1 LAESLLELKKKIASI
16 QKTGQITEAMR
27 MVSGVKLN
35 RTEKLDQEYTI
46 YNDKVRATVSHL
58 MSSQIVKQLG
68 KETKEYNEFGG
79 SASIDYSNFFDLGTL
94 ASLVQPRKKIKS
106 TGYLVISGDRGL
118 VGSYNSQVIKN
129 MMSIFKDADAQ
140 DKDVKILA
148 VGSVAAQFFKK
159 QNLNVVYEYSGVS
172 DVPTYNEVRDII
184 QTAVKMYLNGV
195 YDELFVCY
203 THHVNTLTSAF
214 RVESMLPISDIDINH
229 KDTMPKDYIIEPD
242 VDSVLKTVLPQFAK
256 SMIFGAIL
264 DAKTAEHASSMTA
277 MQSASK
283 NADDVVSGLK
293 TKLNRARQAQ
303 ITTVSRHAQ
312 NQGGFGCRLMDTHA

>member
-1 LAESLLELKKKIASI
+1 MAESLLELKKKIASI

-58 MSSQIVKQLG
+58 MSSQIVNQLG
-68 KETKEYNEFGG
+68 KETNEYSEFSGQ
-79 SASIDYSNFFDLGTL
+79 SNIDYSSFFDLGTL
-94 ASLVQPRKKIKS
+94 ASLVQPRKEIKS

-140 DKDVKILA
+140 NKDVKILA

-172 DVPTYNEVRDII
+172 DVPTYNEVRDIV

-242 VDSVLKTVLPQFAK
+242 IDSVLKTVLPQFAK

-277 MQSASK
+277 MQSASQ

-293 TKLNRARQAQ
+293 TKLTRARQAQ
-303 ITTVSRHAQ
+303 ITTEITEII
-312 NQGGFGCRLMDTHA
+312 GGANALE

>member
-1 LAESLLELKKKIASI
+1 MAESLLELKKKIASI

-159 QNLNVVYEYSGVS
+159 QNLNVVYEYTGVS

-303 ITTVSRHAQ
+303 ITTEITEII
-312 NQGGFGCRLMDTHA
+312 GGANALE

>member
-1 LAESLLELKKKIASI
+1 MAESLLELKKKIASI

-214 RVESMLPISDIDINH
+214 RVESILPISDIDINH

-303 ITTVSRHAQ
+303 ITTEITEII
-312 NQGGFGCRLMDTHA
+312 GGANALE

>member
-1 LAESLLELKKKIASI
+1 MAESLLELKKKIASI

-58 MSSQIVKQLG
+58 MSSQIVNQLG
-68 KETKEYNEFGG
+68 KETNEYSEFSGQ
-79 SASIDYSNFFDLGTL
+79 SNIDYSSFFDLGTL
-94 ASLVQPRKKIKS
+94 SSLFQPRKEIKS

-140 DKDVKILA
+140 NKDVKILA

-172 DVPTYNEVRDII
+172 DVPTYNEVRDIV

-242 VDSVLKTVLPQFAK
+242 IDSVLKTVLPQFAK

-277 MQSASK
+277 MQSASQ

-303 ITTVSRHAQ
+303 ITTEITEII
-312 NQGGFGCRLMDTHA
+312 GGANALE

>member
-1 LAESLLELKKKIASI
+1 MAESLLELKKKIASI

-58 MSSQIVKQLG
+58 MSSQIVNQLG
-68 KETKEYNEFGG
+68 KETNEYSEFGG
-79 SASIDYSNFFDLGTL
+79 QSNIDYSSFFDLGTL
-94 ASLVQPRKKIKS
+94 ASLVQPRKEIKS

-140 DKDVKILA
+140 NKDVKILA

-172 DVPTYNEVRDII
+172 DVPTYNEVRDIV

-229 KDTMPKDYIIEPD
+229 KETMPKDYIIEPD
-242 VDSVLKTVLPQFAK
+242 IDSVLKTVLPQFAK

-277 MQSASK
+277 MQSATD
-283 NADDVVSGLK
+283 NANDLWCKCLRVIK
-293 TKLNRARQAQ
+293 KRR
-303 ITTVSRHAQ
+303 
-312 NQGGFGCRLMDTHA
+312 

>member
-1 LAESLLELKKKIASI
+1 MAESLLELKKKIASI

-58 MSSQIVKQLG
+58 MSSQIVNQLG
-68 KETKEYNEFGG
+68 KETNEYSEFGG
-79 SASIDYSNFFDLGTL
+79 QSNIDYSCFFDFGTF
-94 ASLVQPRKKIKS
+94 ASLVQPRKEIKS

-129 MMSIFKDADAQ
+129 MMGIFKDADAQ
-140 DKDVKILA
+140 NKDVKILA

-172 DVPTYNEVRDII
+172 DVPTYNEVRDIV

-229 KDTMPKDYIIEPD
+229 KETMPKDYIIEPD
-242 VDSVLKTVLPQFAK
+242 IDSVLKTVLPQFAK

-277 MQSASK
+277 MQSASQ

-303 ITTVSRHAQ
+303 ITTEITEII
-312 NQGGFGCRLMDTHA
+312 GGANALE

>member
-1 LAESLLELKKKIASI
+1 MAESLLELKKKIASI

-58 MSSQIVKQLG
+58 MSSQIVNQLG
-68 KETKEYNEFGG
+68 KETNEYSEFGG
-79 SASIDYSNFFDLGTL
+79 QSNIDYSSFFDLGTL
-94 ASLVQPRKKIKS
+94 ASLVQPRKEIKS

-140 DKDVKILA
+140 NKDVKILA

-172 DVPTYNEVRDII
+172 DVPTYNEVRDIV

-214 RVESMLPISDIDINH
+214 RVESMLPISDIDINN
-229 KDTMPKDYIIEPD
+229 KETMPKDYIIEPD
-242 VDSVLKTVLPQFAK
+242 IDSVLKTVLPQFAK

-277 MQSASK
+277 MQSASQ

-303 ITTVSRHAQ
+303 ITTEITEII
-312 NQGGFGCRLMDTHA
+312 GGANALE

>member
-1 LAESLLELKKKIASI
+1 MAESLLELKKKIASI

-35 RTEKLDQEYTI
+35 RTETLDQEYTI

-58 MSSQIVKQLG
+58 MSSQIVNQLG
-68 KETKEYNEFGG
+68 KETNEYSEFSGQ
-79 SASIDYSNFFDLGTL
+79 SNIDYSSFFDLGTL
-94 ASLVQPRKKIKS
+94 ASLVQPRKEIKS

-140 DKDVKILA
+140 NKDVKILA

-172 DVPTYNEVRDII
+172 DVPTYNEVRDIV

-229 KDTMPKDYIIEPD
+229 KETMPKDYIIEPD
-242 VDSVLKTVLPQFAK
+242 IDSVLKTVLPQFAK

-277 MQSASK
+277 MQSASQ

-303 ITTVSRHAQ
+303 ITTEITEII
-312 NQGGFGCRLMDTHA
+312 GGANALE

>member
-1 LAESLLELKKKIASI
+1 MAESLLELKKKIASI

-58 MSSQIVKQLG
+58 MSSQIVNQLG
-68 KETKEYNEFGG
+68 KETNENSEFGG
-79 SASIDYSNFFDLGTL
+79 QSNIDYSSFFDLGTL
-94 ASLVQPRKKIKS
+94 ASLVQPRKEIKS

-129 MMSIFKDADAQ
+129 MMSIFKDTDAQ
-140 DKDVKILA
+140 NKDVKILA

-172 DVPTYNEVRDII
+172 DVPTYNEVRDIV

-229 KDTMPKDYIIEPD
+229 KETMPKDYIIEPD
-242 VDSVLKTVLPQFAK
+242 IDSVLKTVLPQFAK

-277 MQSASK
+277 MQSASQ

-303 ITTVSRHAQ
+303 ITTEITEII
-312 NQGGFGCRLMDTHA
+312 GGANALE

>member
-1 LAESLLELKKKIASI
+1 MAESLLELKKKIASI

-35 RTEKLDQEYTI
+35 QTEKLDQGYTI
-46 YNDKVRATVSHL
+46 YNDKIRTTVSHL
-58 MSSQIVKQLG
+58 MSSQILSKLS
-68 KETKEYNEFGG
+68 G
-79 SASIDYSNFFDLGTL
+79 SEMDSESLDSLDYSDIFNLGTL
-94 ASLVQPRKKIKS
+94 TSLIQPRKKIKS

-129 MMSIFKDADAQ
+129 MMSIFKDSEAEN
-140 DKDVKILA
+140 KDVKILA

-159 QNLNVVYEYSGVS
+159 QNLNVVYEYSGIE
-172 DVPTYNEVRDII
+172 DVPTYDQVKDVIETV
-184 QTAVKMYLNGV
+184 VKMYLNGV
-195 YDELFVCY
+195 YDELYVCY

-214 RVESMLPISDIDINH
+214 RVEKMLPISDIDINH
-229 KDTMPKDYIIEPD
+229 EDVMPKDYLIEPSI
-242 VDSVLKTVLPQFAK
+242 DSVLKAILPQFAK

-303 ITTVSRHAQ
+303 ITTEITEII
-312 NQGGFGCRLMDTHA
+312 GGANALE

>member
-1 LAESLLELKKKIASI
+1 
-16 QKTGQITEAMR
+16 

-58 MSSQIVKQLG
+58 MSSQIVNQLG
-68 KETKEYNEFGG
+68 KETNEYSEFGG
-79 SASIDYSNFFDLGTL
+79 QSNIDYSSFFDLGTL
-94 ASLVQPRKKIKS
+94 ASLVQPRKEIKS

-129 MMSIFKDADAQ
+129 MMGIFKDADAQ
-140 DKDVKILA
+140 NKDVKILA

-172 DVPTYNEVRDII
+172 DVPTYNEVRDIV

-229 KDTMPKDYIIEPD
+229 KETMPKDYIIEPD
-242 VDSVLKTVLPQFAK
+242 IDSVLKTVLPQFAK

-277 MQSASK
+277 MQSASQ

-303 ITTVSRHAQ
+303 ITTEITEII
-312 NQGGFGCRLMDTHA
+312 GGANALE

>member
-1 LAESLLELKKKIASI
+1 MAESLLELKKKIASI

-58 MSSQIVKQLG
+58 MSSQIVNQLG
-68 KETKEYNEFGG
+68 KETNEYSEFGG
-79 SASIDYSNFFDLGTL
+79 QSNIDYSSFFDLGTL
-94 ASLVQPRKKIKS
+94 ASLVQPRKEIKS

-140 DKDVKILA
+140 NKDVKILA

-172 DVPTYNEVRDII
+172 DVPTYNEVRDIV

-229 KDTMPKDYIIEPD
+229 KETMPKDYIIEPD
-242 VDSVLKTVLPQFAK
+242 IDSVLKTVLPQFAK

-264 DAKTAEHASSMTA
+264 DAKTAAHASSMTA
-277 MQSASK
+277 MQSASQ

-303 ITTVSRHAQ
+303 ITTEITEII
-312 NQGGFGCRLMDTHA
+312 GGANALE

>member
-1 LAESLLELKKKIASI
+1 MAESLLELKKKIASI

-58 MSSQIVKQLG
+58 MSSQIVNQLG
-68 KETKEYNEFGG
+68 KETNEYSEFSGQ
-79 SASIDYSNFFDLGTL
+79 SNIDYSSFFDLGTL
-94 ASLVQPRKKIKS
+94 ASLVQPRKEIKS

-140 DKDVKILA
+140 NKDVKILA

-172 DVPTYNEVRDII
+172 DVPTYNEVRDIV

-229 KDTMPKDYIIEPD
+229 KETMPKDYIIEPD
-242 VDSVLKTVLPQFAK
+242 IDSVLKTVLPQFAK
-256 SMIFGAIL
+256 SMIFGTIL

-277 MQSASK
+277 MQSASQ

-303 ITTVSRHAQ
+303 ITTEITEII
-312 NQGGFGCRLMDTHA
+312 GGANALE

>member
-1 LAESLLELKKKIASI
+1 MAESLLELKKKIASI

-58 MSSQIVKQLG
+58 MSSQIMNQLG
-68 KETKEYNEFGG
+68 KETNEYSEFSGQ
-79 SASIDYSNFFDLGTL
+79 SNIDYSSFFDLGTL
-94 ASLVQPRKKIKS
+94 ASLVQPRKEIKS

-140 DKDVKILA
+140 NKDVKILA

-172 DVPTYNEVRDII
+172 DVPTYNEVRDIV

-229 KDTMPKDYIIEPD
+229 KETMPKDYIIEPD
-242 VDSVLKTVLPQFAK
+242 IDSVLKTVLPQFAK

-277 MQSASK
+277 MQSASQ

-303 ITTVSRHAQ
+303 ITTEITEII
-312 NQGGFGCRLMDTHA
+312 GGANALE

>member
-1 LAESLLELKKKIASI
+1 MAESLLELKKKIASI

-58 MSSQIVKQLG
+58 MSSQIVNQLG
-68 KETKEYNEFGG
+68 KETNEYSEFGG
-79 SASIDYSNFFDLGTL
+79 QSNIDYSSFFDLGTL
-94 ASLVQPRKKIKS
+94 ASLVQPRKEIKS

-140 DKDVKILA
+140 NKDVKILA

-172 DVPTYNEVRDII
+172 DVPTYNEVRDIV

-195 YDELFVCY
+195 YDELLVCY

-229 KDTMPKDYIIEPD
+229 KETMPKDYIIEPD
-242 VDSVLKTVLPQFAK
+242 IDSVLKTVLPQFAK

-277 MQSASK
+277 MQSASQ

-303 ITTVSRHAQ
+303 ITTEITEII
-312 NQGGFGCRLMDTHA
+312 GGANALE

>member
-1 LAESLLELKKKIASI
+1 MAESLLELKKKIASI

-58 MSSQIVKQLG
+58 MSSQIVNQLG
-68 KETKEYNEFGG
+68 KETNEYSEFSGQ
-79 SASIDYSNFFDLGTL
+79 SNIDYSSFFDLGTL
-94 ASLVQPRKKIKS
+94 ASLVQPRKEIKS

-140 DKDVKILA
+140 NKDVKILA

-172 DVPTYNEVRDII
+172 DVPTYNEVRDIV
-184 QTAVKMYLNGV
+184 QTAVKIYLNGV

-242 VDSVLKTVLPQFAK
+242 IDSVLKTVLPQFAK

-277 MQSASK
+277 MQSASQ

-303 ITTVSRHAQ
+303 ITTEITEII
-312 NQGGFGCRLMDTHA
+312 GGANALE

>member
-1 LAESLLELKKKIASI
+1 MAESLLELKKKIASI

-58 MSSQIVKQLG
+58 MSSQIVNQLG
-68 KETKEYNEFGG
+68 KETNEYSEFGG
-79 SASIDYSNFFDLGTL
+79 QSNIDYSSFFDLGTL
-94 ASLVQPRKKIKS
+94 ASLVQPRKEIKS

-129 MMSIFKDADAQ
+129 MMGIFKDADAQ
-140 DKDVKILA
+140 NKDVKILA

-172 DVPTYNEVRDII
+172 DVPTYNEVRDIV

-229 KDTMPKDYIIEPD
+229 KETMPKDYIIEPD
-242 VDSVLKTVLPQFAK
+242 IDSVLKTVLPQFAK

-277 MQSASK
+277 MQSASQ

-303 ITTVSRHAQ
+303 ITTEITEII
-312 NQGGFGCRLMDTHA
+312 GGANALE

>member
-1 LAESLLELKKKIASI
+1 MAESLLELKKKIASI

-35 RTEKLDQEYTI
+35 RTEKLDQKYTI

-58 MSSQIVKQLG
+58 MSSQIMKQLG

-79 SASIDYSNFFDLGTL
+79 SSSIDYNNFFDLGTL
-94 ASLVQPRKKIKS
+94 TSLVQPRKEIKS

-140 DKDVKILA
+140 NKDVKILA

-172 DVPTYNEVRDII
+172 DVPTYNEVSDII

-229 KDTMPKDYIIEPD
+229 KNTMPKDYIIEPD

-303 ITTVSRHAQ
+303 ITTEITEII
-312 NQGGFGCRLMDTHA
+312 GGANALE

>member
-1 LAESLLELKKKIASI
+1 MAESLLELKKKIASI

-58 MSSQIVKQLG
+58 MSSQIVNQLG
-68 KETKEYNEFGG
+68 KETNEYSEFGG
-79 SASIDYSNFFDLGTL
+79 QSNIDYSSFFDLGTL
-94 ASLVQPRKKIKS
+94 ASLVQPRKEIKS

-140 DKDVKILA
+140 NKDVKILA

-172 DVPTYNEVRDII
+172 DVPTYNEVRDIV

-229 KDTMPKDYIIEPD
+229 KETMPKDYIIEPD
-242 VDSVLKTVLPQFAK
+242 IDSVLKTVLPQFAK

-277 MQSASK
+277 MQSASQ

-303 ITTVSRHAQ
+303 ITTEIIEII
-312 NQGGFGCRLMDTHA
+312 GGANALE

>member
-1 LAESLLELKKKIASI
+1 MAESLLELKKKIASI

-46 YNDKVRATVSHL
+46 YNDKVRATVAHL
-58 MSSQIVKQLG
+58 MSSQIVNQLG
-68 KETKEYNEFGG
+68 KETNEYSEFSGQ
-79 SASIDYSNFFDLGTL
+79 SNIDYSSFFDLGTL
-94 ASLVQPRKKIKS
+94 ASLVQPRKEIKS

-140 DKDVKILA
+140 NKDVKILA

-172 DVPTYNEVRDII
+172 DVPTYNEVRDIV

-229 KDTMPKDYIIEPD
+229 KETMPKDYIIEPD
-242 VDSVLKTVLPQFAK
+242 IDSVLKTVLPQFAK

-277 MQSASK
+277 MQSASQ

-303 ITTVSRHAQ
+303 ITTEITEII
-312 NQGGFGCRLMDTHA
+312 GGANALE

>member
-1 LAESLLELKKKIASI
+1 MAESLLELKKKIASI

-140 DKDVKILA
+140 DKNVKILA

-303 ITTVSRHAQ
+303 ITTEITEII
-312 NQGGFGCRLMDTHA
+312 GGANALE

>member
-1 LAESLLELKKKIASI
+1 MAESLLELKKKIASI

-58 MSSQIVKQLG
+58 MSSQIVNQLG
-68 KETKEYNEFGG
+68 KETNEYSEFSGQ
-79 SASIDYSNFFDLGTL
+79 SNIDYSSFFDLGTL
-94 ASLVQPRKKIKS
+94 ASLVQPRKEIKS

-140 DKDVKILA
+140 NKDVKILA

-172 DVPTYNEVRDII
+172 DVPTYNEVRDIV

-229 KDTMPKDYIIEPD
+229 KETMPKDYIIEPD
-242 VDSVLKTVLPQFAK
+242 IDSVLKTVLPQFAK

-277 MQSASK
+277 MQSASQ

-303 ITTVSRHAQ
+303 ITTEITEIIVQ
-312 NQGGFGCRLMDTHA
+312 MP

>member
-1 LAESLLELKKKIASI
+1 MAESLLELKKKIASI

-58 MSSQIVKQLG
+58 MSSQIVNQLG
-68 KETKEYNEFGG
+68 KETNEYSEFGG
-79 SASIDYSNFFDLGTL
+79 QSNIDYSSFFDLGTL
-94 ASLVQPRKKIKS
+94 ASLVQPRKEIKS

-140 DKDVKILA
+140 NKDVKILA

-172 DVPTYNEVRDII
+172 DVPTYNEVRDIV

-229 KDTMPKDYIIEPD
+229 KETMPKDYIIEPD
-242 VDSVLKTVLPQFAK
+242 IDSVLKTVLPQFAK

-277 MQSASK
+277 MQSASQ
-283 NADDVVSGLK
+283 NADDVVSVLK

-303 ITTVSRHAQ
+303 ITTEITEII
-312 NQGGFGCRLMDTHA
+312 GGANALE

>member
-58 MSSQIVKQLG
+58 MSSQIVNQLG
-68 KETKEYNEFGG
+68 KETNEYSEFSGQ
-79 SASIDYSNFFDLGTL
+79 SNIDYSSFFDLGTL
-94 ASLVQPRKKIKS
+94 ASLVQPRKEIKS

-140 DKDVKILA
+140 NKDVKILA

-172 DVPTYNEVRDII
+172 DVPTYNEVRDIV

-229 KDTMPKDYIIEPD
+229 KETMPKDYIIEPD
-242 VDSVLKTVLPQFAK
+242 IDSVLKTVLPQFAK

-277 MQSASK
+277 MQSASQ

-303 ITTVSRHAQ
+303 ITTEITEII
-312 NQGGFGCRLMDTHA
+312 GGANALE

>member
-1 LAESLLELKKKIASI
+1 MAESLLELKKKIASI

-58 MSSQIVKQLG
+58 ISSQIVNQLG
-68 KETKEYNEFGG
+68 KETNEYSEFSGQ
-79 SASIDYSNFFDLGTL
+79 SNIDYSSFFDLGTL
-94 ASLVQPRKKIKS
+94 ASLVQPRKEIKS

-140 DKDVKILA
+140 NKDVKILA

-172 DVPTYNEVRDII
+172 DVPTYNEVRDIV

-229 KDTMPKDYIIEPD
+229 KETMPKDYIIEPD
-242 VDSVLKTVLPQFAK
+242 IDSVLKTVLPQFAK

-277 MQSASK
+277 MQSASQ

-303 ITTVSRHAQ
+303 ITTEITEII
-312 NQGGFGCRLMDTHA
+312 GGANALE